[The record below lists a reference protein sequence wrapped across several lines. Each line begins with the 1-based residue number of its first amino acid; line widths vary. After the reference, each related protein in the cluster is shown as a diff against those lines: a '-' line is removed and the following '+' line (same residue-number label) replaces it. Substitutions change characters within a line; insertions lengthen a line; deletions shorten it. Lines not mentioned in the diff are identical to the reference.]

1 MDGTDYAHIIV
12 VKHRDKEEYQGK
24 YANTKYF
31 TDYFTDFELDDDAT
45 FKNTFHRHVFW
56 LCIVISIIMEL
67 VAWNSLLSDFF
78 NTLGPFH
85 RTNVGHFVSF

>member
-24 YANTKYF
+24 YANTEYF

-45 FKNTFHRHVFW
+45 FKNTFLRHVFW
-56 LCIVISIIMEL
+56 
-67 VAWNSLLSDFF
+67 
-78 NTLGPFH
+78 
-85 RTNVGHFVSF
+85 